1 MSHLE
6 LPPGLKYDGPL
17 VETANDGQ
25 PGQQWIEY
33 EKVKMYTNAFVIMN
47 DTKVG
52 SVFNQIPMRV

>member
-33 EKVKMYTNAFVIMN
+33 KKVKMYTNAFVIMN
-47 DTKVG
+47 DTKAGNV
-52 SVFNQIPMRV
+52 SYQIFGRI